1 MIEWLLQPLGNVDF
15 KDVQLVLQSLR
26 VGGDASWA
34 LSEVFERIL
43 AAREALE
50 RIQDAQA
57 VVVAPQE
64 GG

>member
-57 VVVAPQE
+57 AVVAPQE